1 MALSSMNKS
10 QVLRPFQFRLVTV
23 MIAVTL
29 LGILCGAIRW
39 LFILA
44 GAEVAIYVL
53 VTMSLVVAFVRSC
66 SAGWWLWQIW
76 ERRQARREHKRENE
90 AMRLLLESSEV
101 KEAIRA
107 AQADRLPSP
116 NGSSVKPS

>member
-1 MALSSMNKS
+1 MALSGMNKS
-10 QVLRPFQFRLVTV
+10 QELRPFQFRLVTV

-66 SAGWWLWQIW
+66 SASWWLWRIW
-76 ERRQARREHKRENE
+76 ERRQARREHERENE
-90 AMRLLLESSEV
+90 AMRLLLESAEV

-116 NGSSVKPS
+116 NAASVKPP